1 LRIINFSFIPEF
13 VMAVVGNIGSQSLES
28 WELNQIKE
36 LQEEV
41 HEKGVSNVEEFFKKR
56 LDGWREVEVNIAI
69 TGNSGVGKSS
79 FINAIRE

>member
-1 LRIINFSFIPEF
+1 
-13 VMAVVGNIGSQSLES
+13 MDVVGNIGHESLEI
-28 WELNQIKE
+28 WELNQIEE

-41 HEKGVSNVEEFFKKR
+41 DEKGVSNVTEFFKKR
-56 LDGWREVEVNIAI
+56 LDRWREVEVNIAI

>member
-1 LRIINFSFIPEF
+1 
-13 VMAVVGNIGSQSLES
+13 MDVVGNIGHESLES
-28 WELNQIKE
+28 WELNQIEE

-41 HEKGVSNVEEFFKKR
+41 DEKGVSNVKEFFKKR
-56 LDGWREVEVNIAI
+56 LDRWREVEVNIAI